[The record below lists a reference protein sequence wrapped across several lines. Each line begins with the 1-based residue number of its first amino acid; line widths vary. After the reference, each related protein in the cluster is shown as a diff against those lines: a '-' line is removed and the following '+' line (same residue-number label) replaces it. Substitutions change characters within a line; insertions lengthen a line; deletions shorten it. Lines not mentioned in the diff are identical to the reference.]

1 MKSYTFIIDEH
12 TDFEKLEIDKN
23 LKKVTIK
30 WGSNISEQ
38 EKTWLC
44 QKTRSF
50 IYRLPSKAN
59 GLRTLDISQLV
70 GINSFTLGKE
80 YNCLVECF
88 FSDTVKEIIFLEAES
103 LRSIHA
109 SGATK
114 IHIKKA
120 PCLEIIDYGMDL
132 EELSL
137 PETGIT
143 DITIPANVILSNKA
157 FRNCQN
163 LRSVTMSS
171 GTDLQPGT
179 FENCYNLREVTLPD
193 DLLVIEPTVFKN
205 CSHLRYI
212 NGGKGVM
219 HAFPSAFEG
228 CKELERMDSCSF
240 YKYTDLNYLDIHWNI
255 SIRPRKST
263 SIYVVRNNI
272 KKFVNSLKQKEIVN
286 AESYLAENFFCS
298 SCIQDCILI
307 KYVSDIKRWI
317 VWSLTEF
324 RFYVTK
330 NDGSHGFHEGD
341 MISFKFENIPSI
353 TIDDQINIQY
363 SEIYVIDLNNV
374 TKITK
379 DNVYELGC
387 DEEVLEYY
395 NPKQSI
401 AQKYK
406 EIVDEINKIDIPAII
421 DSYFIKTE
429 VYWHT
434 YPGRD
439 DSEIY
444 EKTAKSDYS
453 DVYLEKF
460 LPQEHISDYTN
471 GCRPYDYD
479 EVGKNKELQLEA
491 DAEAKVLRDKARK
504 YYSKEEHIWTLM
516 QDYIYKRRQFES
528 YIELKY
534 HLLTAKRF
542 LYYRYFADEKEFI
555 KRLYKYTWSDIQND
569 RKYYEEI
576 ERYSSPYDYIL
587 A

>member
-240 YKYTDLNYLDIHWNI
+240 YKYTDLNYLDIH
-255 SIRPRKST
+255 
-263 SIYVVRNNI
+263 
-272 KKFVNSLKQKEIVN
+272 
-286 AESYLAENFFCS
+286 
-298 SCIQDCILI
+298 
-307 KYVSDIKRWI
+307 
-317 VWSLTEF
+317 
-324 RFYVTK
+324 
-330 NDGSHGFHEGD
+330 
-341 MISFKFENIPSI
+341 
-353 TIDDQINIQY
+353 
-363 SEIYVIDLNNV
+363 
-374 TKITK
+374 
-379 DNVYELGC
+379 
-387 DEEVLEYY
+387 
-395 NPKQSI
+395 
-401 AQKYK
+401 
-406 EIVDEINKIDIPAII
+406 
-421 DSYFIKTE
+421 
-429 VYWHT
+429 
-434 YPGRD
+434 
-439 DSEIY
+439 
-444 EKTAKSDYS
+444 
-453 DVYLEKF
+453 
-460 LPQEHISDYTN
+460 
-471 GCRPYDYD
+471 
-479 EVGKNKELQLEA
+479 
-491 DAEAKVLRDKARK
+491 
-504 YYSKEEHIWTLM
+504 
-516 QDYIYKRRQFES
+516 
-528 YIELKY
+528 
-534 HLLTAKRF
+534 
-542 LYYRYFADEKEFI
+542 
-555 KRLYKYTWSDIQND
+555 
-569 RKYYEEI
+569 
-576 ERYSSPYDYIL
+576 
-587 A
+587 